1 MTQVTINLYQGMS
14 HPCSYL
20 AGQVACM
27 HVVDPNFRISSGHYG
42 RLLESGFRRS
52 GDMVYRPGCRECHAC
67 IPARI
72 RVNRFRPNRSQRR
85 ALKNNSDI
93 VIRSR
98 NAEFDEQHLALYR
111 AYLASRHADG
121 EMSASTI
128 EDMRRFLVSDWC
140 ETILIEGWLGEQL
153 VLSAVTDVVDNA
165 LSALYTYFD
174 PDLPQRSLGTLG
186 ILQQIEAC
194 RNLGLRHLYLGYWIE
209 SCRKMR
215 YKSDFSG
222 LETRDQEGNWSL
234 LGKQSKTTETRGIIT
249 CA

>member
-98 NAEFDEQHLALYR
+98 NAEFDEQHLALYGT
-111 AYLASRHADG
+111 YLASRHADG

-128 EDMRRFLVSDWC
+128 ADMRRFLVSDWS
-140 ETILIEGWLGEQL
+140 ETILIEGWLGERL

-234 LGKQSKTTETRGIIT
+234 LGKQSKTTETGGIIT